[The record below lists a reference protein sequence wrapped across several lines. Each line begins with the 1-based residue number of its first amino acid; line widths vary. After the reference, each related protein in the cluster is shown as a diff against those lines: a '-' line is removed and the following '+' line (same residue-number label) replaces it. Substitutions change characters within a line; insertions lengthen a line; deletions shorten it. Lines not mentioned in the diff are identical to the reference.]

1 MLVCTLHRSQ
11 AFQILLQAVHL
22 PTFAI
27 LDELEVASVA
37 ERAAYDE
44 SEHTNAFASITTGQS
59 CTAAM
64 RTKTDGW
71 GRKGLLKGLE
81 FMNVLGGHY
90 KLVFFMS
97 PFNTVEA

>member
-1 MLVCTLHRSQ
+1 MLLAEHP
-11 AFQILLQAVHL
+11 
-22 PTFAI
+22 PTFTI
-27 LDELEVASVA
+27 PDELEVASAA

-44 SEHTNAFASITTGQS
+44 SEHTNAFASITTGQL

-81 FMNVLGGHY
+81 FMNILGGRY
-90 KLVFFMS
+90 KLVFFIS